1 MQARFT
7 SGLLHY
13 SYSLT
18 KQTQRSRKGERVC
31 CSGDGERQE
40 EGERERE
47 EESEREEEYLKVA
60 MTRFIFHSEQMLQF
74 VNLEAFIK
82 LQKA

>member
-40 EGERERE
+40 EGETERLCKLGATGLE
-47 EESEREEEYLKVA
+47 CFVVLSVSFTLLS
-60 MTRFIFHSEQMLQF
+60 FIIM
-74 VNLEAFIK
+74 
-82 LQKA
+82 